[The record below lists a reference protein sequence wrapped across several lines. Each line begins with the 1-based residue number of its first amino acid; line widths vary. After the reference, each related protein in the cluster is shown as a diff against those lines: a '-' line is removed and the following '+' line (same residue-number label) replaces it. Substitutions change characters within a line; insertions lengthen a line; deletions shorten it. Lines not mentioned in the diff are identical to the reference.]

1 MYAKSKID
9 WWMHFVFLSLN
20 ASILIGVIVG
30 WDVEESWIVL
40 PLFVVL
46 VLVNWIY
53 FATDYRLTATEIIIR
68 SGPFREHIA
77 YRDIASIRLTKN
89 WLSSMALSVDRIEIR
104 QKNKNYILG
113 TTLISPQNREQFY
126 QALQK
131 EIMKSQQK

>member
-30 WDVEESWIVL
+30 WDVEEAWILL

-46 VLVNWIY
+46 GLVNWIY
-53 FATDYRLTATEIIIR
+53 FATDYRLTASEIIIR
-68 SGPFREHIA
+68 SGPFCERIA